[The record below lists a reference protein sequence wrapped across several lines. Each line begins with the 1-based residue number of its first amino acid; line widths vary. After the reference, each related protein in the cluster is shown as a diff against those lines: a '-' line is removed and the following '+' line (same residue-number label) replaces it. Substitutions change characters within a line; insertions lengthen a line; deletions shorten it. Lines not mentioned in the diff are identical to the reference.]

1 MAQGISLLF
10 RTSKNCKQTVSIF
23 ISKRN
28 VRQHWQR
35 YYPIGLLPHKEERTM
50 SNKNMFW
57 ISAVMVLLIVG
68 IGGVVSVTPQYGDIL
83 TATGS
88 GIVQHIDPT
97 GSLLKTLTTGNS
109 GDTTDVTAG
118 AGDNALADGTIVL
131 KNDTGAADASG
142 DTAADS
148 SYSPGS
154 LPPGTDTVSNV
165 NPAGWTQTGQEDG
178 FSTSPVAAEQHIDG
192 AGSDNMQGFIIIV
205 PEFPTL
211 FIAVITIVG
220 LLLLV
225 QMKRI
230 Q

>member
-1 MAQGISLLF
+1 MAQGISPLF

-28 VRQHWQR
+28 VRQHWQQ
-35 YYPIGLLPHKEERTM
+35 YYPIGLLPQKEERTM

-88 GIVQHIDPT
+88 GMVQHIDPT

-109 GDTTDVTAG
+109 GDTTDVTVD
-118 AGDNALADGTIVL
+118 AGDNALADGTTVL
-131 KNDTGAADASG
+131 KKETGAADASG
-142 DTAADS
+142 GTDADGS
-148 SYSPGS
+148 HSPDS
-154 LPPGTDTVSNV
+154 LPPGTDPVSNV
-165 NPAGWTQTGQEDG
+165 NPAG
-178 FSTSPVAAEQHIDG
+178 STSPIAADEHIDG

-220 LLLLV
+220 ILLLV
-225 QMKRI
+225 QIKRI

>member
-1 MAQGISLLF
+1 
-10 RTSKNCKQTVSIF
+10 
-23 ISKRN
+23 
-28 VRQHWQR
+28 
-35 YYPIGLLPHKEERTM
+35 M

-88 GIVQHIDPT
+88 GIVPAYRSD
-97 GSLLKTLTTGNS
+97 GSLLRTLTTGNS
-109 GDTTDVTAG
+109 GDTTDVTAD

-142 DTAADS
+142 DTAADGS
-148 SYSPGS
+148 HSPDS

-165 NPAGWTQTGQEDG
+165 NPAG
-178 FSTSPVAAEQHIDG
+178 STSPVAADEHTDG

-211 FIAVITIVG
+211 FIAVITLVG
-220 LLLLV
+220 ILLLV
-225 QMKRI
+225 QIKRI